1 MSISLDAE
9 LGDAV
14 RSAATR
20 AGQPLSSWLAEAA
33 ASRLRAEALADF
45 LAGWEAEHGTL
56 TAQEIAR
63 AERDLGVAAEDS
75 AA

>member
-1 MSISLDAE
+1 LAVH
-9 LGDAV
+9 LGLLV
-14 RSAATR
+14 SA
-20 AGQPLSSWLAEAA
+20 AA
-33 ASRLRAEALADF
+33 ASKLRAEALADF

-63 AERDLGVAAEDS
+63 AERDLGIAAADS

>member
-45 LAGWEAEHGTL
+45 PAGWEAEHGTL